1 MYILNKLVFLI
12 IFRKCIAFNY
22 ISVNYKYNM
31 NKNLTSDIMS
41 GYDFRYSKKDH
52 NNILDF
58 KILLEKKK
66 LLENLNSDIPII
78 KKIELIKIAE
88 SYEILNSEQM
98 STNLLS
104 GGLFDDYN
112 FNIKN

>member
-1 MYILNKLVFLI
+1 MYILDKLVLLI

-31 NKNLTSDIMS
+31 NKNLTSDSMS
-41 GYDFRYSKKDH
+41 GYDFRYSKKDY

-66 LLENLNSDIPII
+66 LLDKLNSDIPII
-78 KKIELIKIAE
+78 KKIELIESAKINN
-88 SYEILNSEQM
+88 ILNSEGM
-98 STNLLS
+98 STNLLN
-104 GGLFDDYN
+104 GGLFND
-112 FNIKN
+112 FNLP